1 MTTAVQAGLFG
12 GPPSSDDNDTTTD
25 VTKVLIPRDRL
36 IQHGRRLRDEGR
48 VQAGNAVLT
57 SCVGAG
63 ELVPVSRAL
72 AERWGLIDS

>member
-1 MTTAVQAGLFG
+1 MTGYVQAGLSA
-12 GPPSSDDNDTTTD
+12 PPPTPDDNDTTTD

-36 IQHGRRLRDEGR
+36 IQHGRRLRNEGQR
-48 VQAGNAVLT
+48 WQGEACLT
-57 SCVGAG
+57 ACVGAG